1 MRNHTLLVASA
12 VLASVT
18 LINAAEGGQRQRSP
32 NRDGGGRQ
40 EQSGGSQG
48 GSNAPRAT
56 PREDRGG
63 DRGGSRDNGQ
73 RESAPPPQA
82 RSSAPAE
89 AQAERSEPRARG
101 RVEPR
106 ADMRTEPRPE
116 TRVEPRAVM
125 RAEPQAQAPQAQAS
139 QAQASQAQASTGRQ
153 AVRRYPLP
161 SDTRNNDA
169 RTDTRASDNRSVTGR
184 TNDGRNSSVRY
195 TDRTYSGRTYDNR
208 NYSGGR
214 VAVAR
219 PQYQHA
225 VVRGDRY
232 RDNYWYFP
240 RTYYSPRY
248 YAYRPY
254 YYYRPS
260 FVTAFSF
267 GFGPYGRGY
276 FYYDTFYNS
285 YVFYPRTVVG
295 YYGDSGYYGRPTG
308 SLRLDIQPTDAQ
320 VYIDGAYA
328 GLVDDFDGVFQ
339 SLRLEA
345 GQYRVEVVL
354 PGFETLAFEVYI
366 QPGEKTTY
374 RADMFPER
382 P

>member
-1 MRNHTLLVASA
+1 MRA
-12 VLASVT
+12 
-18 LINAAEGGQRQRSP
+18 
-32 NRDGGGRQ
+32 D
-40 EQSGGSQG
+40 SQ
-48 GSNAPRAT
+48 
-56 PREDRGG
+56 
-63 DRGGSRDNGQ
+63 
-73 RESAPPPQA
+73 
-82 RSSAPAE
+82 
-89 AQAERSEPRARG
+89 AQA
-101 RVEPR
+101 
-106 ADMRTEPRPE
+106 
-116 TRVEPRAVM
+116 
-125 RAEPQAQAPQAQAS
+125 PQAQAPQAQAS
-139 QAQASQAQASTGRQ
+139 QAQASQAQTSTGRQ

-161 SDTRNNDA
+161 SDTRTNET
-169 RTDTRASDNRSVTGR
+169 RTDNRASENRSVAGR
-184 TNDGRNSSVRY
+184 TYDGRNSSDGRNSNARY

-219 PQYQHA
+219 PQYQHP

-254 YYYRPS
+254 YYYRPG

-267 GFGPYGRGY
+267 GFGPRGRGY

-345 GQYRVEVVL
+345 GQYHVEVVL
-354 PGFETLAFEVYI
+354 PGFETLAFDVYI

-374 RADMFPER
+374 RADMFAER